1 MSASLPYAVNP
12 LPFSGKV
19 IAVTGA
25 SRGLG
30 LAVSKYLLIR
40 GATVSMCA
48 TSPENLSKA
57 AKEIE
62 SELPDA
68 KDRYWTCAVDIA
80 NLGSVRSWIQET
92 VARFGKLDG
101 AANVAAVEQREVFP
115 ITDLDPEYFAK
126 LINVNVMGTF
136 HCLKEEMKMIKDG
149 GSIVNVGSIASQYGA
164 YGTSAYVAAK
174 HALIGLTKVA
184 AFEGASRRVR
194 VNALCPGCFNT
205 EMMTKPLHSAAGEF
219 YLNKDDIPCILKRE
233 LPETWEIAGSIAFLL
248 GDEAAHVTKATWFID
263 GGWLEGGFAST
274 YSSG

>member
-12 LPFSGKV
+12 LPFTGKV

-48 TSPENLSKA
+48 TSAENLSKA

-68 KDRYWTCAVDIA
+68 KGRYWTCTVDIA
-80 NLGSVRSWIQET
+80 DLSSVQSWIQET
-92 VARFGKLDG
+92 VTKFGKLDG
-101 AANVAAVEQREVFP
+101 AANVAAVEQREIFP

-136 HCLKEEMKMIKDG
+136 HCLKEEMKMMKDG
-149 GSIVNVGSIASQYGA
+149 GSIVNVGSIASQYAA

-184 AFEGASRRVR
+184 AFEGASRQVR

-205 EMMTKPLHSAAGEF
+205 EMMTKPFNSTAGVF
-219 YLNKDDIPCILKRE
+219 HLNEDNIPCILKRE
-233 LPETWEIAGSIAFLL
+233 LPETWEIAGSVAFLV
-248 GDEAAHVTKATWFID
+248 GDEAAHVTKAAWFID
-263 GGWLEGGFAST
+263 GGWVEGSYT
-274 YSSG
+274 

>member
-1 MSASLPYAVNP
+1 MGDMANPLPYAVNP
-12 LPFSGKV
+12 LPFAGKV

-30 LAVSKYLLIR
+30 LALSKYLLIR

-48 TSPENLSKA
+48 TSADNLSNA
-57 AKEIE
+57 AKEIDG
-62 SELPDA
+62 ELPDA
-68 KDRYWTCAVDIA
+68 KGRYWTCIVDIA
-80 NLGSVRSWIQET
+80 NLDSVRSWIEET
-92 VARFGKLDG
+92 VAKFGKLDG
-101 AANVAAVEQREVFP
+101 AANVAAVEQREIFP
-115 ITDLDPEYFAK
+115 ITDLDPEYFAR
-126 LINVNVMGTF
+126 LVNYAT
-136 HCLKEEMKMIKDG
+136 
-149 GSIVNVGSIASQYGA
+149 

-205 EMMTKPLHSAAGEF
+205 PMMTEPFNSSQGQF
-219 YLNKDDIPCILKRE
+219 FLNKDNIPCILKRE

-248 GDEAAHVTKATWFID
+248 GDEAAHVTKASWFVD
-263 GGWLEGGFAST
+263 GGWTEGT